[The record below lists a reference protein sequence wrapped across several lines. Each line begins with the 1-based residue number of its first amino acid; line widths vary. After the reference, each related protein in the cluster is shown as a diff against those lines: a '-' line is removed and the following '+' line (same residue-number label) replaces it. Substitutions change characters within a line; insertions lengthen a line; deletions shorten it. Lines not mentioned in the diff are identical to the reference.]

1 MSDDSYIIELKE
13 NIKRHINS
21 YVDIL
26 SSIRSN
32 KVSASTVENILVDC
46 YGSKSPLKNL
56 ANIVVQPPNVL
67 IIEPWDA
74 SILNEVAH
82 AIETSPLNINPQK
95 DQNFLKL
102 IFPALTTDRREQL
115 IKMVNT
121 EKEKARVEIK
131 KIREDAVKKTNNDF
145 KDRTISEDQKFY
157 LEKEIQKVI
166 EETNT
171 KIDDLTNKKE
181 TELRNN

>member
-1 MSDDSYIIELKE
+1 
-13 NIKRHINS
+13 
-21 YVDIL
+21 
-26 SSIRSN
+26 
-32 KVSASTVENILVDC
+32 
-46 YGSKSPLKNL
+46 
-56 ANIVVQPPNVL
+56 
-67 IIEPWDA
+67 
-74 SILNEVAH
+74 
-82 AIETSPLNINPQK
+82 LNINPQK
-95 DQNFLKL
+95 DQKFLKL
-102 IFPALTTDRREQL
+102 IFPALTTERREQL
-115 IKMVNT
+115 IKMVNA

-181 TELRNN
+181 TDLRNN